1 MLLPGIFDDDPYED
15 PPYVAPPDESDELE
29 ELEAAGARAD
39 EDDVPVL
46 AHALRVATRRKGIS
60 LRIM

>member
-1 MLLPGIFDDDPYED
+1 MFDDDPYED
-15 PPYVAPPDESDELE
+15 PPYVAPPDESDEVEELE
-29 ELEAAGARAD
+29 ELEAAGARLD